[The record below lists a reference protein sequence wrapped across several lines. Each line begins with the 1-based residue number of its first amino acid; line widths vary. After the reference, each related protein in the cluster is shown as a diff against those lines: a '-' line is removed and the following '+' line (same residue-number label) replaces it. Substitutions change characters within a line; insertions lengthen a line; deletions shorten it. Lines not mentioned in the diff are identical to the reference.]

1 VAGLLPKGIDMGA
14 LSKLD
19 AVNRILRAAGEYPV
33 STLAVTGSNDV
44 TIAEQT
50 LDEVT
55 IQAQLAGLNC
65 NTIEKQVLPDSQG
78 KVYIPDDTL
87 SVDTAGNDSHR
98 NIVQRGR
105 TPTYLFDIDNNTDV
119 FEIGQ
124 LINIKIVNNLS
135 FESLPTAEQ
144 FEITDQAARMYQM
157 ATVGETN
164 QDKLLQ
170 EIAFMSRA
178 KSRAANMRSLDGSF
192 INNTKSSWPSITARR
207 NQGP

>member
-1 VAGLLPKGIDMGA
+1 MGA

-19 AVNRILRAAGEYPV
+19 AVNRILRASGEYPV

-44 TIAEQT
+44 TLAIQT

-55 IQAQLAGLNC
+55 LQCQMTGLNC
-65 NTIEKQVLPDSQG
+65 NTVEKTFLPDVDG
-78 KVYIPDDTL
+78 HIFIPDDTL
-87 SVDTAGNDSHR
+87 AIDTVGTDYGR

-105 TPTYLFDIDNNTDV
+105 TPTYLFDVDNNTDV
-119 FEIGQ
+119 FTIGTP
-124 LINIKIVNNLS
+124 LNVRITVSLS

-144 FEITDQAARMYQM
+144 FEVTDQAARMYQM
-157 ATVGETN
+157 ATVGEMA

-178 KSRAANMRSLDGSF
+178 KSRAADMRSRDVSAF
-192 INNTKSSWPSITARR
+192 TSNTKSTWPSIGARR
-207 NQGP
+207 NQGPF

>member
-1 VAGLLPKGIDMGA
+1 MGA

-44 TIAEQT
+44 TIAQQT

-55 IQAQLAGLNC
+55 IHVQLTGLNC
-65 NTIEKQVLPDSQG
+65 NTVEKQVLPDSSG
-78 KVYIPDDTL
+78 KCYIPDNTL
-87 SVDTAGNDSHR
+87 VVDSSGTDRHR

-105 TPTYLFDIDNNTDV
+105 APTYLFDVDNNTDV
-119 FEIGQ
+119 FTIGTP
-124 LINIKIVNNLS
+124 LNIKITTLLS
-135 FESLPTAEQ
+135 FEDLPTAEQ

-164 QDKLLQ
+164 QDKILQ
-170 EIAFMSRA
+170 ELAFMSRA
-178 KSRAANMRSLDGSF
+178 KSRAANMRSIDGSF
-192 INNTKSSWPSITARR
+192 INNTKSAWPSITARR
-207 NQGP
+207 YQNP

>member
-1 VAGLLPKGIDMGA
+1 MGA
-14 LSKLD
+14 LTKLD

-44 TIAEQT
+44 TIAVQT

-55 IQAQLAGLNC
+55 IQCQVQGLNC
-65 NTIEKQVLPDSQG
+65 NTVETTYLPDTAG
-78 KVYIPDDTL
+78 KIYIPDNTLHIDT
-87 SVDTAGNDSHR
+87 VGIDYPR

-105 TPTYLFDIDNNTDV
+105 TPTYLFDVDNNTDV
-119 FEIGQ
+119 FEIGVE
-124 LINIKIVNNLS
+124 IRVKITLS
-135 FESLPTAEQ
+135 LDFEDLPTAEQ

-157 ATVGETN
+157 ATVGELS

-178 KSRAANMRSLDGSF
+178 KGRAQNMRSMDASF
-192 INNTKSSWPSITARR
+192 INNKKSPWPYIGSRR
-207 NQGP
+207 LQGPY

>member
-1 VAGLLPKGIDMGA
+1 MGA

-19 AVNRILRAAGEYPV
+19 AVNRILRASGEYPV

-44 TIAEQT
+44 TLAIQT

-55 IQAQLAGLNC
+55 LQCQMTGLNC
-65 NTIEKQVLPDSQG
+65 NTVEKEYLPDIDG
-78 KVYIPDDTL
+78 RILIPDDTL
-87 SVDTAGNDSHR
+87 AIDTVGTDYGR

-105 TPTYLFDIDNNTDV
+105 TPTYLFDVDNNTDV
-119 FEIGQ
+119 FTIGTP
-124 LINIKIVNNLS
+124 LNVRITVSLP

-144 FEITDQAARMYQM
+144 FEVTDQAARMYQM
-157 ATVGETN
+157 ATVGEMA

-178 KSRAANMRSLDGSF
+178 KSRAADMRSRDVSAF
-192 INNTKSSWPSITARR
+192 TSNTKSAWPSIGARR
-207 NQGP
+207 LQGPF